1 MSLMVSTGNLEK
13 ILRGI
18 AEASVLLVKNLDLD
32 ESLVRLVSI
41 MGKAVEADRCYIFRN
56 THVDGEVLMD
66 QQAEWTGDGISVQLF
81 NPELQKVPYTIFPG
95 LLSAL
100 AAGQAVTGKVA
111 DSPEPFKG
119 LMEAQDILS
128 YLFLPIKANGRLWGF
143 IGYDACQEPRIW
155 QEYES
160 DALQTMANAFGSYLE
175 NKDLRSALEISNRR
189 YQLAIEGSKDG
200 IWELDLRTNE
210 SFLSDLWFEIFGH
223 SRADGPW
230 TYEYWLQLVHPDD
243 RQRVDDGFTV
253 FLDRGYGTND
263 MEFRFLHGRGHYV
276 WIQSKAAAEW
286 DEAGRPLRMAGSD
299 SDITNRKIN
308 EQILAENERQYR
320 QLVNNLKE
328 VVFEADEA
336 GRFTF
341 INNSWEKLT
350 GYTVQ
355 ETLGQEGINYL
366 HPSELPHIARMR
378 EELDRN
384 PNDYLTYE
392 IQYQHKKGHQVWA
405 EVTLK
410 RVLAP
415 TGMILGSAGTIID
428 LTPRRLAEKQ
438 LQLSEAKY
446 RLISENI
453 TDIVTQHDTT
463 GTVTFASPSMREVL
477 GYAPHEIV
485 GLNPIEYIHPADR
498 EHVVNNAFQKLLQG
512 EKRISIAYR
521 LRHKAGHYLWVES
534 LTRFIPDTRGF
545 VKAIQASTRDITE
558 RKKSEEE
565 VARALEKEK
574 ELMELRSRFVM
585 MASHEFR
592 TPLAT
597 IRSSL
602 DILRIYLSQ
611 ADEALQSKSF
621 KHFDKMQLEIE
632 RVGVLMNEIL
642 LLGKLEAG
650 KTSLQLQP
658 TLLPELVQ
666 NLVEMHFSNLDDGRV
681 PVIVVEGTIRALSL
695 DQQLINHCLMNLIS
709 NALKFSPGAHP
720 PQIQINY
727 KRHQVHI
734 AVRDFGIGIKSS
746 DKKRLF
752 EPFYRGSNV
761 GKIPGSGLGLVV
773 VKEFVQLHGGKIY
786 CTSAAGK
793 GTTFNLELF
802 G

>member
-1 MSLMVSTGNLEK
+1 MSTMVSSGNLEK
-13 ILRGI
+13 ILAGV
-18 AEASVLLVKNLDLD
+18 AEASVLLVKNLDLE
-32 ESLVRLVSI
+32 ESLRHLVAI
-41 MGKAVEADRCYIFRN
+41 MGRAVEADRCYVFKN
-56 THVDGEVLMD
+56 SWLEGAMLMD
-66 QQAEWTGDGISVQLF
+66 QQAEWAADGISVQLY
-81 NPELQKVPYTIFPG
+81 NPDLQNVPFSIYPG
-95 LLSAL
+95 LLEKL
-100 AAGQAVTGKVA
+100 EYGHAVTGMVA
-111 DSPEPFKG
+111 DTPEPFRG
-119 LMEAQDILS
+119 LMQEQDILS
-128 YLFLPIKANGRLWGF
+128 FLFLPIKAHGKLWGF
-143 IGYDACQEPRIW
+143 IGYDACSEPRIW

-175 NKDLRSALEISNRR
+175 NRDLRSALEISNRR
-189 YQLAIEGSKDG
+189 YQLAIEGLKDG

-210 SFLSDLWFEIFGH
+210 SFLSDLWFEIFGYK
-223 SRADGPW
+223 REDGSW
-230 TYEYWLQLVHPDD
+230 NYEYWLNLVHPDD
-243 RQRVDDGFTV
+243 RQQVDEGFSD
-253 FLDRGYGTND
+253 FLRRGYGTND

-276 WIQSKAAAEW
+276 WVQSKSAAEW
-286 DEAGRPLRMAGSD
+286 DEDGVPLRMAGSD
-299 SDITNRKIN
+299 SDITSRKIN

-320 QLVNNLKE
+320 HLVNNLKE
-328 VVFEADEA
+328 VVFEADAE
-336 GRFTF
+336 GKFTF
-341 INNSWEKLT
+341 INQSWEKLT
-350 GYTVQ
+350 GYKVE
-355 ETLGQEGINYL
+355 ETLGQPGLHFL
-366 HPSELPHIARMR
+366 HPDEIPHVARMR

-410 RVLAP
+410 RVLSP
-415 TGMILGSAGTIID
+415 SGQILGSAGTIID

-453 TDIVTQHDTT
+453 TDIVTQHDTS
-463 GTVTFASPSMREVL
+463 GNVTFASPSMREVL
-477 GYAPHEIV
+477 GYEPRDIE
-485 GLNPIEYIHPADR
+485 GLNPVEYIHPDDR
-498 EHVVNNAFQKLLQG
+498 ELVVKNAFQKLLQG
-512 EKRISIAYR
+512 EKRINISYR
-521 LRHKAGHYLWVES
+521 VRHKAGHYLWVES
-534 LTRFIPDTRGF
+534 LTRFIPDTKGE

-565 VARALEKEK
+565 VARAIEKEK

-611 ADEALQSKSF
+611 ADGQLQAKSF

-632 RVGVLMNEIL
+632 RVGELMNEIL

-666 NLVEMHFSNLDDGRV
+666 NLVEMHYSNPFDGRI
-681 PVIVVEGTIRALSL
+681 PIIVVEGAVRPLQL
-695 DQQLINHCLMNLIS
+695 DQQLINHCLMNLIN
-709 NALKFSPGAHP
+709 NALKFSEGAP
-720 PQIQINY
+720 APQITITH
-727 KRHQVHI
+727 KRQQVC
-734 AVRDFGIGIKSS
+734 VSVKDYGMGIKNS

-786 CTSAAGK
+786 CSSSIGK
-793 GTTFNLELF
+793 GTTFNMDLF